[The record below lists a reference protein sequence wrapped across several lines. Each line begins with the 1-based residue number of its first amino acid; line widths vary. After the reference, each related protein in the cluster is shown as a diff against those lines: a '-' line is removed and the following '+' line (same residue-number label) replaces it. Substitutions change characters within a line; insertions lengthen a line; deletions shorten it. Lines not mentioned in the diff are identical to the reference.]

1 MSNTNSFG
9 INYTTILNPDT
20 IQSLLESRLA
30 DNHAWQLEIDRAL
43 SLDKEYEL
51 YTNFVNKLP
60 NDKYG
65 RFIRAY
71 ISFKRYVNYDELK
84 QIAQNAGLVHQMDS
98 IGNPNVH
105 DLNSILSDDNIKKD
119 VRTLVDRVLSV
130 SRKNEQKMRDPR

>member
-1 MSNTNSFG
+1 MQFFG
-9 INYTTILNPDT
+9 QNMQYK
-20 IQSLLESRLA
+20 EY
-30 DNHAWQLEIDRAL
+30 
-43 SLDKEYEL
+43 EYEL

-84 QIAQNAGLVHQMDS
+84 QIAQNAGLVHQMENID
-98 IGNPNVH
+98 NPNA
-105 DLNSILSDDNIKKD
+105 LNSILLDDNINED

-130 SRKNEQKMRDPR
+130 SRKNQQKMRDDSRSR